1 MQLLEIQG
9 KEQKE
14 VKRVGRSVSSNAT
27 PRSSSQHSAER
38 AKRWPHM
45 RERQK
50 IVLKVELQDKNK
62 AMKAVRRVEGTV
74 SVSVDMKQ
82 KKLTVIG
89 FCDPIVVV
97 FKLRKHWYAE
107 FVLIGRA
114 NEPGRGRVKER
125 RETRRRKELL
135 MNRSPSLRRHN
146 KNTRGLILL
155 ISELKFT
162 DTSLDMV

>member
-1 MQLLEIQG
+1 
-9 KEQKE
+9 
-14 VKRVGRSVSSNAT
+14 
-27 PRSSSQHSAER
+27 
-38 AKRWPHM
+38 
-45 RERQK
+45 
-50 IVLKVELQDKNK
+50 
-62 AMKAVRRVEGTV
+62 
-74 SVSVDMKQ
+74 MKQ

-162 DTSLDMV
+162 DTSLDMPFPLSSPWRRRTGTGADLASAAVEKPTGHLTILFSTWWPGLEIGPGLSPSP